1 MRNNYHCVLS
11 SLEDILNKKNI
22 EYQTYKD
29 TVVIYFMN
37 GDEIKIII
45 DDTIILHR
53 YTTRDT
59 TKKVFKTEAEF
70 WEAIENL

>member
-1 MRNNYHCVLS
+1 
-11 SLEDILNKKNI
+11 
-22 EYQTYKD
+22 
-29 TVVIYFMN
+29 MN

-53 YTTRDT
+53 YTTRST